1 MVYARI
7 RVRGE
12 KRMDDSTPTP
22 VPFRPLEP
30 FMVLVRDGRFRSYM
44 TDMFI
49 FGLANLILNPVVPI
63 VLRDDLHANFREMQL
78 TTVIVPYAM
87 GILTVGLWGR
97 VLDRSNPMVMRGYM
111 NLVWALLPLAYFLTP
126 RSPVQIGPL
135 TISPLLFIWTG
146 AVLQGAVAAGQGL
159 VWTLGAMYFARKE
172 DVPLYQG
179 VHIGLTGLRSL
190 GGAFLGPMLVGLMG
204 GGPEARRMLFLAMC
218 LAMIVS
224 GLLMLRLAAKMRREM
239 GGRLL
244 SFAEREE
251 QAEQEAAST
260 IAIK

>member
-1 MVYARI
+1 
-7 RVRGE
+7 
-12 KRMDDSTPTP
+12 
-22 VPFRPLEP
+22 
-30 FMVLVRDGRFRSYM
+30 
-44 TDMFI
+44 
-49 FGLANLILNPVVPI
+49 
-63 VLRDDLHANFREMQL
+63 
-78 TTVIVPYAM
+78 
-87 GILTVGLWGR
+87 
-97 VLDRSNPMVMRGYM
+97 
-111 NLVWALLPLAYFLTP
+111 
-126 RSPVQIGPL
+126 
-135 TISPLLFIWTG
+135 
-146 AVLQGAVAAGQGL
+146 
-159 VWTLGAMYFARKE
+159 MYFARKE